1 MEIAYCKYFSV
12 FSFVSFK
19 LAFYVYLPVILIKLV
34 LNFWVI
40 L

>member
-19 LAFYVYLPVILIKLV
+19 LAFYVYHVILIKLV